1 MLHVWN
7 ILPTLSII
15 ILQNWVIFR
24 ANVGK
29 YSSTMEPWHRHR
41 LPGRG
46 ALPQRGRQTA
56 TELQSVGRHGACI
69 EGSELA
75 GETTKKG

>member
-1 MLHVWN
+1 MYGIFTY

-15 ILQNWVIFR
+15 ILQSWVIFR

-29 YSSTMEPWHRHR
+29 SSSTMERRHR

-56 TELQSVGRHGACI
+56 TELQRIGRHGAWHRRVRV
-69 EGSELA
+69 SR
-75 GETTKKG
+75 